1 MKYKIMFPNTEALK
15 GCPWM
20 ERVASA
26 IDLGRNISNIPEG
39 VEYCENKNGRL
50 PSGNQPSD
58 LYILENPEYPKI
70 SIPETFT
77 LYLNEP

>member
-26 IDLGRNISNIPEG
+26 IDLGRNISNIPER
-39 VEYCENKNGRL
+39 VEYCEIKMADFRQEI
-50 PSGNQPSD
+50 SHQ
-58 LYILENPEYPKI
+58 I
-70 SIPETFT
+70 SIFWKTQNIQKS
-77 LYLNEP
+77 LYQKLLLFI